1 MKVVIDITPDM
12 WKQIQTSYAPDG
24 IVSCIKNG
32 TILPDELQDETDV
45 DETFDIIRKIYKR
58 E

>member
-1 MKVVIDITPDM
+1 MKVVIDIIPDM
-12 WKQIQTSYAPDG
+12 WKQIQTSYAPDN
-24 IVSCIKNG
+24 CIKNG